1 MSMFR
6 HAPSRS
12 NPLTRGGTLLGAF
25 LVLTSPAVGAEEA
38 LTEKLQHGEVN
49 WTERT
54 VLATGSGAPDMKL
67 QNVAQVRLAAERA
80 AQLAAYRNV
89 LEALRG
95 VRVASETLAGDRL
108 QDERVKAQ
116 VEGVVRGCKTVDT
129 RYFSDYGVDVV
140 IKCPLDGA
148 LGSVLLPESE
158 HKPAR
163 SGGEKKY
170 TGLIIDASSVPA
182 KPALGPRVFSGS
194 TQLYGPETVNPSFLR
209 KHGVA
214 AYHGSLE
221 AAKKSPRVGNT
232 PLIVRVSALVDGPS
246 DLKLAAEDLGKL
258 EDIDLG
264 FLSEGRV
271 VIATGP

>member
-1 MSMFR
+1 MPMFETDSPSVTHR
-6 HAPSRS
+6 LPAGVLSACLLLAGAP
-12 NPLTRGGTLLGAF
+12 A
-25 LVLTSPAVGAEEA
+25 AAEEA

-95 VRVASETLAGDRL
+95 VRVTAEQMAGERL

-158 HKPAR
+158 HKPPR
-163 SGGEKKY
+163 TEGEKKY
-170 TGLIIDASSVPA
+170 TGLVIDASALGP
-182 KPALGPRVFSGS
+182 KPALGPKVFTGS
-194 TQLYGPETVNPSFLR
+194 TQLYGPATVNPSFLR

-221 AAKKSPRVGNT
+221 AAKKSPRVGNN
-232 PLIVRVSALVDGPS
+232 PLVIRAGSLMEGPS
-246 DLKLAAEDLGKL
+246 DLKIAAEELGKL

-264 FLSEGRV
+264 FLAEGRV